1 MAVPKT
7 KQSKARSRTRN
18 SANSVFKAPT
28 LVECPTCHEK
38 KQPHVVCAKCGSYNG
53 KQRIEIKKDE
63 K

>member
-7 KQSKARSRTRN
+7 KQSKARSSRRN
-18 SANSVFKAPT
+18 SANSKVGVPA

-38 KQPHVVCAKCGSYNG
+38 VKPHTVCAKCGSYNG